1 MYFFPDCCESL
12 IEASAALLATYLFTK
27 VVVNTWNFLNVYI
40 LGSAPRFEKY
50 GKWSVV
56 TGATDGIG
64 LSFAKQLAKA
74 GQNIVLISR
83 SQEKLQNVAEMLKKD
98 YGVSTKEIAVDFS
111 FVDIYEK
118 IASGLDGLDIGT
130 LVNNVGLGM
139 PFPEYFHAVN
149 DISTFGPKMISVNV
163 LSVVKMTEIVLPQMV
178 SKNKG
183 IILNISSASALQPT
197 PLLSLYAASK
207 QFVDCFSKSL
217 SAEYSSKGIIV
228 QCVMPYFVTTK
239 LSKIR
244 KASLFIPTPDN
255 YVKSTIKTI
264 GKTNRTYGC
273 ITHALQAFVV
283 GCLPESLYFYTS
295 RISLGGIRKKA
306 LKKLQKSN

>member
-1 MYFFPDCCESL
+1 MYFIPDCCESL
-12 IEASAALLATYLFTK
+12 VEASAAVLATYLFTK
-27 VVVNTWNFLNVYI
+27 VVLNTWHFLNVYI
-40 LGSAPRFEKY
+40 FGSSPDFSKY
-50 GKWSVV
+50 GQWTVI

-83 SQEKLQNVAEMLKKD
+83 SPEKLQSVAEIIQKD

-111 FVDIYEK
+111 GNDIYDK
-118 IASGLDGLDIGT
+118 ISSGLKGLDIGT
-130 LVNNVGLGM
+130 LVNNVGLGFA
-139 PFPEYFHAVN
+139 FPEYFHALS
-149 DISTFGPKMISVNV
+149 DLSTFGPKMISVNI
-163 LSVVKMTEIVLPQMV
+163 LSVVKMTELVLPQMV

-183 IILNISSASALQPT
+183 IILNVSSASALQPT

-244 KASLFIPTPDN
+244 NPSLFIPTPDN

-264 GKTNRTYGC
+264 GRTTRTYGC
-273 ITHALQAFVV
+273 VAHALQGFIVQ
-283 GCLPESLYFYTS
+283 CLPESIYFNMS
-295 RISLGGIRKKA
+295 LMSLGGVRKKA